1 MDLGHSLVSQTSPLY
16 QKYCWYVESVVFS
29 ATEIISN
36 GRDRASDPQN
46 WTAFFSFTIILH
58 SFLWQL
64 TRPMALT
71 VCLSAFYVC
80 LKHLWGR
87 VGSTDGSFARKSALK
102 WLASAVHR
110 RESFEPR
117 LSCKRTVCRP
127 DPTSEYVCFCAEV
140 FIVNWRA
147 DLRKYNK
154 KLRYR
159 RGTARCVVS
168 VEILPIA
175 KQQCR
180 KYLDDKSWTNRSY
193 KVGGLK
199 WADA

>member
-1 MDLGHSLVSQTSPLY
+1 
-16 QKYCWYVESVVFS
+16 
-29 ATEIISN
+29 
-36 GRDRASDPQN
+36 
-46 WTAFFSFTIILH
+46 
-58 SFLWQL
+58 
-64 TRPMALT
+64 MALT

-102 WLASAVHR
+102 WLASAVRRERPTGRSSYGR

-127 DPTSEYVCFCAEV
+127 DPTSEYVCFLSVCEYV